1 MKQIAEMRKGKSSPT
16 QAHPSPLT
24 SLILP
29 LSINQYPSSLFY
41 NQSIKGITSSKIEDK
56 FSNVLSDP
64 NKQRTRAQK

>member
-1 MKQIAEMRKGKSSPT
+1 MENETDSRDEEREVISN
-16 QAHPSPLT
+16 PSPPT

-56 FSNVLSDP
+56 FSNVLSEP